1 MHRNPACLGRT
12 LIFFLLSR
20 LSSKDGKERLR
31 GARRN
36 AVFVIVSDSKEA
48 FFEGIYGWKR
58 IDFKVMGLGGL
69 RRTDTEKVV
78 AFSIYQ
84 KATDR
89 GGESSVIYF
98 C

>member
-1 MHRNPACLGRT
+1 